1 MKKTPFILI
10 LGLVLLSF
18 TISTDFLSD
27 QKRYERVRKALKE
40 KETTL
45 NKKLSDKDLSLNN
58 LNLIFIAYK
67 DNDLLDVYAKSR
79 EGITYKKILSYPICS
94 RSGQLGPKREH
105 GDGQVPEGFY
115 HIDRFNPT
123 SSFYLSL
130 GLNYPNLADKRKS
143 KGNDLGGDI
152 FIHGSCVTIGCLPM
166 TDNFIKEIYVLAVY
180 ARNSKQ
186 NKIPFYVFPFKMTD
200 QNFVTYKAKFK
211 DNKELISFWGN
222 LKIGYDKF
230 VNDSIALNIKVTE
243 NGDYQY

>member
-27 QKRYERVRKALKE
+27 QKRYERVRTALKE

-45 NKKLSDKDLSLNN
+45 NKKLRNNDLSLNN

-94 RSGQLGPKREH
+94 PSGQLGPKRKQ

-115 HIDRFNPT
+115 HIDRFNPS

-166 TDNFIKEIYVLAVY
+166 TDDFIKEIYVLAVY

-211 DNKELISFWGN
+211 DNKELISFWEN

-230 VNDSIALNIKVTE
+230 VNDSIALNVKVTE

>member
-27 QKRYERVRKALKE
+27 QKRYERVRTALKE

-45 NKKLSDKDLSLNN
+45 NKKLRNNDLSLNN

-79 EGITYKKILSYPICS
+79 EGIAYKKILSYQICS

-166 TDNFIKEIYVLAVY
+166 TDDFIKEIYVLAVY

-211 DNKELISFWGN
+211 DNKELISFWEN

-230 VNDSIALNIKVTE
+230 VNDSIALNVKVTE
-243 NGDYQY
+243 KGDYQY